1 MGKLNSEQQ
10 NILRHFLEA
19 QGLSFKP
26 LQDEMVDHIS
36 CDLEDQMMSGISFE
50 EAWGHSVGDLPDH
63 HFQNIQQ
70 QIMETINNRFGWSQ
84 GFSFFAL
91 ALLLASTIF
100 KVLHLQFAG
109 ELLLLSFAFIAAALL
124 TTSVSAIFLN
134 RGKKGAA
141 RVLGLIL
148 AVIFMLFGFSFKIL
162 HLTGADQLILVAVT
176 VLIIALLANSF
187 HIYRHA
193 SGQGNLLTYLHEKYT
208 PGIERFFLLLLIPL
222 TVYKLLTLWF
232 DSDGNV
238 GNMVLLLIILGS
250 GLQFI
255 AVAWR
260 MMEKDLSKKSAITL
274 TAIVICSL
282 SLVLGFLGPLLNF
295 EIRIVMVIVFNI
307 VAGWVAC
314 KMEEEPK
321 QSVSLV
327 MACLVPVLFLGW
339 ALIRLN
345 LIPISYSWMFFNVPL
360 ILLLVAGIFI
370 SHKYGIVRTFLIVSL
385 SGYLFEY
392 LA

>member
-1 MGKLNSEQQ
+1 MGKLNSEQR
-10 NILRHFLEA
+10 NILREFLEA

-26 LQDEMVDHIS
+26 LRDEMMDHLS
-36 CDLEDQMMSGISFE
+36 CDVEDRMMSGISFE
-50 EAWGHSVGDLPDH
+50 EAWVQSVGDIPDH

-84 GFSFFAL
+84 GFSFVAL
-91 ALLLASTIF
+91 ALLLISTIF

-124 TTSVSAIFLN
+124 TTSLSGIFLN
-134 RGKKGAA
+134 NGKKGAA

-148 AVIFMLFGFSFKIL
+148 GLIFMLFGFSFKIL
-162 HLTGADQLILVAVT
+162 HLTGADQLIVLAVT

-187 HIYRHA
+187 YVYRYA

-232 DSDGNV
+232 DSEAYV
-238 GNMVLLLIILGS
+238 GNMVLLVIILGG

-255 AVAWR
+255 ALCWR
-260 MMEKDLSKKSAITL
+260 TMEKDLSKRNTL
-274 TAIVICSL
+274 TLMAIVICCI
-282 SLVLGFLGPLLNF
+282 SLVLVFLGPLLTF
-295 EIRIVMVIVFNI
+295 EIRVAMIIVFNI
-307 VAGWVAC
+307 VAAWLSYR
-314 KMEEEPK
+314 MEEEPK
-321 QSVSLV
+321 RSVSLI

-345 LIPISYSWMFFNVPL
+345 LIPSSYSWMFFNIPL
-360 ILLLVAGIFI
+360 MVILVAGVFI
-370 SHKYGIVRTFLIVSL
+370 SRKHGTLRTFLIVSV
-385 SGYLFEY
+385 SGYLFDY